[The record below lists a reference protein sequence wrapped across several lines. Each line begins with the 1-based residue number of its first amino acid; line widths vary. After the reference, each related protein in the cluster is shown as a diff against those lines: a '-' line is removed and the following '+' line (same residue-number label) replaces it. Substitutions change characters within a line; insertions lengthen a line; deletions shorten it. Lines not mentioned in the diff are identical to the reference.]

1 MIGDVWMDTRMGG
14 LTGTDTK
21 QQIRANVAD
30 RQAADDE
37 WLGEYMGK

>member
-1 MIGDVWMDTRMGG
+1 MICDVWMDTRMGG
-14 LTGTDTK
+14 LKRRDTK

-30 RQAADDE
+30 RQAADDK